1 VGKNAVNCLRI
12 GWLVLFIAVNNS
24 NADPVLWNQA
34 NQEFAAGK
42 FDQARA
48 DYAQLVATGNVSPE
62 LFYNLGNTYL
72 KLDDKGRAVL
82 NFKRALALAPGFEPA
97 KHNLNLVLQTAGV
110 DPDEETLASW
120 FANYPDIWMLGG
132 SISFWV
138 LAYAGYAWFIWPR
151 FRPVSKIILAVA
163 IPCAVVCL
171 ATTFWVGDGA
181 RSPDLAVIINPSVDV
196 RYGPANGSRVT
207 VTLGLGESVHLVSE
221 RGAWTLCRT
230 AAGIVGW
237 LPSNTIE
244 RLVPR

>member
-1 VGKNAVNCLRI
+1 MNWLLI
-12 GWLVLFIAVNNS
+12 GCFLLFIGAENS
-24 NADPVLWNQA
+24 KGDPVLWEQA
-34 NQEFAAGK
+34 NQEFTVGK
-42 FDQARA
+42 FEQAKA
-48 DYAQLVATGNVSPE
+48 DYSHLVATGNASSE

-82 NFKRALALAPGFEPA
+82 NFKRALALSPGFEPA

-110 DPDEETLASW
+110 EPDEETLARW
-120 FANYPDIWMLGG
+120 FADYPNVWMSGG
-132 SISFWV
+132 SIFFWI
-138 LAYAGYAWFIWPR
+138 LAYGGYLWFIWPR
-151 FRPVSKIILAVA
+151 FRPASKIALAVA

-171 ATTFWVGDGA
+171 AVAFWVGDGT
-181 RSPDLAVIINPSVDV
+181 RSPDLAVVINPSVDV

-207 VTLGLGESVHLVSE
+207 VTLGLGESVHLLSE

-230 AAGIVGW
+230 AAGLVGW

>member
-1 VGKNAVNCLRI
+1 MNCLRI
-12 GWLVLFIAVNNS
+12 GLLVLFIAVNTS

-34 NQEFAAGK
+34 NQEFTAGK

-48 DYAQLVATGNVSPE
+48 DYAQLVATGNLSPE

-97 KHNLNLVLQTAGV
+97 KHNLNRILQTAGV
-110 DPDEETLASW
+110 EADEETLASW
-120 FANYPDIWMLGG
+120 FANYPDIWMVGG
-132 SISFWV
+132 SIFFWL
-138 LAYAGYAWFIWPR
+138 LAYAGYSWFVWPR
-151 FRPVSKIILAVA
+151 FRPVSKIILAIA
-163 IPCAVVCL
+163 IPCAAVCL
-171 ATTFWVGDGA
+171 AIAFGVGDGA
-181 RSPDLAVIINPSVDV
+181 RSPDFAVVINPSVDV

-207 VTLGLGESVHLVSE
+207 VTLGLGESVRLVSE
-221 RGAWTLCRT
+221 RGAWTLCQT

-237 LPSNTIE
+237 LPSNAIE

>member
-1 VGKNAVNCLRI
+1 MNWLLM
-12 GWLVLFIAVNNS
+12 GWFVLFLA
-24 NADPVLWNQA
+24 ADHSKGNPVLWNQA
-34 NQEFAAGK
+34 NQEFTAGK
-42 FDQARA
+42 FDQSRV
-48 DYAQLVATGNVSPE
+48 DYAQLVATGKVSPE
-62 LFYNLGNTYL
+62 LFYKMGNTYL

-110 DPDEETLASW
+110 EPDEETLASW

-132 SISFWV
+132 SIFFWL
-138 LAYAGYAWFIWPR
+138 LAYAGYSWFVWPR

-171 ATTFWVGDGA
+171 VIAFWIGDGA
-181 RSPDLAVIINPSVDV
+181 RSPDLAVVINPSVDV

-207 VTLGLGESVHLVSE
+207 VTLGLGESVILVSE
-221 RGAWTLCRT
+221 RGAWTLCQT
-230 AAGIVGW
+230 AAGIAGW
-237 LPSNTIE
+237 LPTNAVE